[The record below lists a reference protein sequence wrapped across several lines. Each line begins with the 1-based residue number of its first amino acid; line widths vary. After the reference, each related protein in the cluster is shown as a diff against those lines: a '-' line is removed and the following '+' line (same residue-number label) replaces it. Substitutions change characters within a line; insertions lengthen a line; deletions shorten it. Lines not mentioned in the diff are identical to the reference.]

1 MGGREGLAAL
11 PETSTVV
18 VHQRT
23 LAPKAVV
30 ERLGQGVA
38 VERGFRSEE
47 SGFALMVLVGQ
58 VA

>member
-38 VERGFRSEE
+38 VERGFAASSPVSRLWS
-47 SGFALMVLVGQ
+47 S
-58 VA
+58 